1 MSVHK
6 AFSILAA
13 AFALFTGAVMAQ
25 QAMPFAPITPP
36 QAPEGGGKV
45 EVIEFFWYGC
55 PHCYSLEPEVAEWS
69 KKVPAD
75 VVFRRVPAVPNDA
88 WGAAAQVFY
97 TLEGMNLLGTHHL
110 KVFEAIHRD
119 RVNIGNKKIREEWL
133 AKNGVDVAKYN
144 EMEKSFSVST
154 KLQRAKQLTQAYKV
168 DGVPRVTVNG
178 KWYTAA
184 ELAGGNNR
192 IFPVVDQLV
201 GMARSESNAVVPA
214 AAQPA
219 KR

>member
-1 MSVHK
+1 MSVRK
-6 AFSILAA
+6 AVSILTA
-13 AFALFTGAVMAQ
+13 AFALFAGAALAQ
-25 QAMPFAPITPP
+25 QATPYALISPP

-45 EVIEFFWYGC
+45 EVLEFFWYGC
-55 PHCYSLEPEVAEWS
+55 PHCYTLEPEVAEWA
-69 KKVPAD
+69 KKAPAD

-88 WGAAAQVFY
+88 WGAAAQIFY
-97 TLEGMNLLGTHHL
+97 TLEAMNLLGTHHI
-110 KVFEAIHRD
+110 KVFDALHRD
-119 RVNIGNKKIREEWL
+119 RVNLNNKKIREEWL

-168 DGVPRVTVNG
+168 DGVPRITVNG

-201 GMARSESNAVVPA
+201 GMARSENKAVAPA